1 MSFFTNTTEDIY
13 TTATYASDP
22 TKIWVVASSDENA
35 YYGSHKTCADARKF
49 ILRGQVTHNNCFDQ
63 VLRGYCYLSKAD
75 TKVITLDDLKAI
87 VFKIN
92 DNFKKGIAEENT
104 PEIKERFIRREIV
117 SANFLAALN
126 ALEWKPEMA
135 AEAESKVGAGS
146 GAGSG
151 AEAEA
156 QTGAE
161 AVIVKGAEESKVETA
176 SEI

>member
-22 TKIWVVASSDENA
+22 TKVWVVASTDANA
-35 YYGSHKTCADARKF
+35 YYGSHKTCADAREF
-49 ILRGQVTHNNCFDQ
+49 ILRGQVTHDNCFDQ

-75 TKVITLDDLKAI
+75 TKIITLDDLKAM

-92 DNFKKGIAEENT
+92 DNFKKEIAEENT
-104 PEIKERFIRREIV
+104 PEIMERLIRREIV
-117 SANFLAALN
+117 SASFLAALN
-126 ALEWKPEMA
+126 ALEWKPEIA
-135 AEAESKVGAGS
+135 AEAESKV
-146 GAGSG
+146 
-151 AEAEA
+151 
-156 QTGAE
+156 GAE